1 MNKLLFSIVL
11 LLISYVSIAQNVKGR
26 IINQNN
32 EKLQGA
38 NIICLNSNSYTF
50 SDKNGDFSIVLSDS
64 FNVIKISYI
73 SYKSIEKEVVADFN
87 KSIDLGDIIM
97 QETRFVSDEVSV
109 VASREQKQNMSIPA
123 DISVVNLKEMS
134 FIASDKIDQNLK
146 FSSGIYIDRPFGIFG
161 KSVVGMRSIVSNA
174 PGRQLTL
181 IDGTPINKSD
191 GGGTNWN
198 RIIESDFQ
206 KIEVLKGPGAAVY
219 GNNAMGGI
227 INLIHKRPINK
238 GMSGGT
244 GISYA
249 SYNSMQADVNLM
261 YKLKDG
267 ANSFYYTIAA
277 KALKS
282 NGYNTVPDSIRDETD
297 TNVFL
302 QEYGIN
308 SRIGYLFNDYSRL
321 EIEYNYYDEN
331 RGQGTKIKLEDG
343 AVARYKTHFSNI
355 SYSKMY
361 GKLKMDLKAFYQVEN
376 YNRDIEK
383 LKKENYTHII
393 VNSQRKDIGAS
404 TMFHYK
410 IKKHNF
416 SFGADYKSGS
426 VYGVDEYQTSTDKVI
441 NQGKLDIFNLYLTDE
456 WQITTKFKTILSLHY
471 ALGRLRNGAFTL
483 EDYTKATNYM
493 LANTG
498 SLDNINW
505 SGFSPRIALQ
515 YDFKKTSNIY
525 AVYSHGYRAP
535 TLDDIT
541 RYGFIN
547 IGYKNANPDL
557 LPEQI
562 DNIELGYRLQKK
574 KWELQT
580 NAYFSQGKDFMYYVA
595 TGKTMFGGR
604 KKVYQKENISLVNMY
619 GAEFNINYY
628 VFDGLKINA
637 NYTLNGSEI
646 ISFNENAKLEGKK
659 LSYVPIDISNF
670 SINYN
675 RKSLYFSVNV
685 HYQGE
690 MFLDEDNM
698 FSVDPLMGLDV
709 NMRYI
714 LFKKLSME
722 LGIQNVFDEQHLVS
736 SDQIS
741 LGRYIK
747 FGIRYSL

>member
-1 MNKLLFSIVL
+1 MNKLLLSIVL
-11 LLISYVSIAQNVKGR
+11 LFISYVSIAQNVKGT

-38 NIICLNSNSYTF
+38 NIICLNSNSFTF
-50 SDKNGDFSIVLSDS
+50 SDKNGGFSIALSDS
-64 FNVIKISYI
+64 LSIIKISYI
-73 SYKSIEKEVVADFN
+73 GYKSIEKEIVSDVN
-87 KSIDLGDIIM
+87 KTIDLGDIMM
-97 QETRFVSDEVSV
+97 QKTRFMSEEVSV

-123 DISVVNLKEMS
+123 DISVVDLKQMS
-134 FIASDKIDQNLK
+134 FISSDKIDQNLK

-161 KSVVGMRSIVSNA
+161 KSLVGMRSIVSNA

-181 IDGTPINKSD
+181 IDGIPINKSD

-198 RIIESDFQ
+198 RIIEADFQ
-206 KIEVLKGPGAAVY
+206 KIEVLKGPSAAIY

-238 GMSGGT
+238 GMSGEA
-244 GISYA
+244 GISYS

-261 YKLKDG
+261 QKLKDG

-282 NGYNTVPDSIRDETD
+282 DGYNTVPDSIREEID
-297 TNVFL
+297 TSVFL
-302 QEYGIN
+302 QEYGVN
-308 SRIGYLFNDYSRL
+308 SRVGYLFSDYSRL

-331 RGQGTKIKLEDG
+331 RGQGTKIKLENG
-343 AVARYKTHFSNI
+343 AVARYKTHFSNV

-361 GKLKMDLKAFYQVEN
+361 GKIKMDLRAFYQVEN

-404 TMFHYK
+404 AMFRYQ
-410 IKKHNF
+410 IKKHNL

-426 VYGVDEYQTSTDKVI
+426 VYGIDEYQTSTDKVI
-441 NQGKLDIFNLYLTDE
+441 NEGVLDVYNLYLTDE
-456 WQITTKFKTILSLHY
+456 WQIATKFKTIVSLHY
-471 ALGRLRNGAFTL
+471 ALGKFHDGAFTL
-483 EDYTKATNYM
+483 KDYTKATDYM
-493 LANTG
+493 LANIG
-498 SLDNINW
+498 SLDNKNW
-505 SGFSPRIALQ
+505 KGFNPRIALQ
-515 YDFKKTSNIY
+515 YDFRKTSNIY
-525 AVYSHGYRAP
+525 AIYSHGYRAP

-541 RYGFIN
+541 RYGFVN
-547 IGYKNANPDL
+547 IGYKNANPEL

-562 DNIELGYRLQKK
+562 DNIELGYRLQKS

-580 NAYFSQGKDFMYYVA
+580 NAYFSQGEDFMYYVA
-595 TGKTMFGGR
+595 TGETMFGGR
-604 KKVYQKENISLVNMY
+604 KKVYQKENISLVDMY

-646 ISFNENAKLEGKK
+646 KSFSKNAKLEGKK
-659 LSYVPIDISNF
+659 LSYVPVDISNF

-675 RKSLYFSVNV
+675 RKSFYLSVNV

-690 MFLDEDNM
+690 MFLDEENT
-698 FSVDPLMGLDV
+698 FSVDPLIGLDI
-709 NMRYI
+709 NIRYI
-714 LFKKLSME
+714 LFKKLSIE
-722 LGIQNVFDEQHLVS
+722 LGVQNVFDEQHLVNS
-736 SDQIS
+736 KQIS